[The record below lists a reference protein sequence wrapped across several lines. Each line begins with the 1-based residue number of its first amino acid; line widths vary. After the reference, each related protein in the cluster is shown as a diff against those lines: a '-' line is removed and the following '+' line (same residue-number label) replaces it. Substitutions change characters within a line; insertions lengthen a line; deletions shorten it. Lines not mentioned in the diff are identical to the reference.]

1 MEYRNIT
8 QTQYLYFFMQLTNN
22 TFKITATAPQN
33 FNSEL
38 LLVEANARICFSV
51 VVCATSAS
59 LI

>member
-1 MEYRNIT
+1 MECKNIT

-22 TFKITATAPQN
+22 AFKITVAAPQN

-38 LLVEANARICFSV
+38 LLIEANARICFSV

-59 LI
+59 LT